1 MNRMILC
8 LMLLIGSA
16 IGWTQAVPPP
26 TGYPLRFDGQYL
38 LDVYTRLD
46 TLSPQERISII
57 QDRLDYI
64 ANSGLPIDL
73 KVARNENGVSVMFDS
88 SPVLTVTE
96 GDAKALNADAYAK
109 AEEYRD
115 VVESALLRHR
125 ADRSASNVTMSII
138 SAVAILIAAVGM
150 GIGVI
155 RIARL
160 WENNVIGALNKAERR
175 THSFHRA
182 INSLRNLVLAVIG
195 FVAATWAFSLVP
207 TTRGFTTDATH
218 LFQTRLHDIRE
229 SIGSQTD
236 NLSFLVTI
244 MAITWLVLVVTRAIF
259 DAAAVDRL
267 NLGAIDAELAG
278 PTYRILRVF
287 IILVAI
293 VAAYPYIPGSSTP
306 AFQGISV
313 FLGALFSLGS
323 SNVVGNL
330 VAGLLST
337 YTRPFR
343 LGDRVKI
350 GETEGFI
357 IGKSDVVTRVRTL
370 TNIEV
375 TIPNSMLLSEAVYNL
390 SAAARADGLIVPVS
404 ASFTYDVPSPIAHGV
419 LLRAAS
425 RTDKVLASPAPFVIQ
440 TALNNVSASYEL
452 RVFTRECN
460 QLLRLTSELMENV
473 EIEFRAAGIDL
484 NIPNITIIRE
494 SDQLDEQGT
503 AAKSIFV
510 PPTNQRTNEA

>member
-1 MNRMILC
+1 VDPS
-8 LMLLIGSA
+8 GSA
-16 IGWTQAVPPP
+16 PK
-26 TGYPLRFDGQYL
+26 GYPLRFDGQFL
-38 LDVYTRLD
+38 LDVYSRLD

-73 KVARNENGVSVMFDS
+73 KLARNEHGVSVMFET

-96 GDAKALNADAYAK
+96 ADAKALNAYDYDK
-109 AEEYRD
+109 AEEYRKI
-115 VVESALLRHR
+115 VEAALLRYR
-125 ADRSASNVTMSII
+125 TDRSASNITTAII
-138 SAVAILIAAVGM
+138 SAVAILIAAVGI

-155 RIARL
+155 RIAGL
-160 WENNVIGALNKAERR
+160 WEHNVIGSLNKSERR
-175 THSFHRA
+175 SHSFHRA
-182 INSLRNLVLAVIG
+182 INSLRNLVLAMIG
-195 FVAATWAFSLVP
+195 FVAGTWAFSLVP
-207 TTRGFTTDATH
+207 MTRGFTTDTTH
-218 LFQTRLHDIRE
+218 LFQMRLHEIRA
-229 SIGSQTD
+229 SIESQTD
-236 NLSFLVTI
+236 NLSYLVTI
-244 MAITWLVLVVTRAIF
+244 IAITWLVLVVTRAIF

-287 IILVAI
+287 IVLVAI

-337 YTRPFR
+337 YTLPFR

-350 GETEGFI
+350 GNTEGFI

-404 ASFTYDVPSPIAHGV
+404 VIFTYDVPAPVAHGV
-419 LLRAAS
+419 LMRAAS
-425 RTDKVLASPAPFVIQ
+425 RTDKVLTSPAPFVIQ

-473 EIEFRAAGIDL
+473 EIEFREAGIDL

-494 SDQLDEQGT
+494 SDLLEQTGS
-503 AAKSIFV
+503 APSWAQPERSD
-510 PPTNQRTNEA
+510 QRTNEA